1 VANMSKMIFRCRLCR
16 TRELFGQNEMVL
28 HLDGVHKVDMSI
40 QNDGMSAALMSTFY
54 DSFDY
59 DEVKQ
64 K

>member
-1 VANMSKMIFRCRLCR
+1 MIFRCRLCR

-40 QNDGMSAALMSTFY
+40 QNDGMSAAFMSTLY
-54 DSFDY
+54 DYY
-59 DEVKQ
+59 DEQNK